1 MDLSKVDKQYKE
13 NLAQAQ
19 EENEIL
25 TKLVGKV
32 TIKMNGSKKLKSLV
46 SLDQKS
52 ILEPKL
58 KVFSLSHQC
67 RLLGLTR
74 SHFR

>member
-32 TIKMNGSKKLKSLV
+32 TIKMNGSKKN
-46 SLDQKS
+46 
-52 ILEPKL
+52 
-58 KVFSLSHQC
+58 
-67 RLLGLTR
+67 
-74 SHFR
+74 

>member
-32 TIKMNGSKKLKSLV
+32 TIKMNGSKKTK
-46 SLDQKS
+46 K
-52 ILEPKL
+52 
-58 KVFSLSHQC
+58 
-67 RLLGLTR
+67 LGLIGSEKYPR
-74 SHFR
+74 AQA